1 MTVVMEAI
9 GAGVLDGALA
19 QVKAYLRVDSNG
31 EDALTE
37 QYLRA
42 AIGHAES
49 FTGQVAIARAGVVIA
64 SCSESWTRLPVTPV
78 RSIGALRGV
87 PAEGSVFTL
96 PVGSYA
102 IDIDAQGDGWVRV
115 MVPGSA
121 GRVEVPIVAGM
132 AEDWDGL
139 PEGLRQGV
147 MRLAAHMFTDRD
159 GLNAPPAAVT
169 ALWRP
174 WRRMRLR

>member
-1 MTVVMEAI
+1 MTVVMEAPDAAALE
-9 GAGVLDGALA
+9 GAVA
-19 QVKAYLRVDSNG
+19 QVKAYLRIDSNG

-37 QYLRA
+37 ELLRA
-42 AIGHAES
+42 ALAHAEA
-49 FTGQVAIARAGVVIA
+49 FTGQVTLTRAGVATMPVA
-64 SCSESWTRLPVTPV
+64 ERWTRLPVTPV
-78 RSIGALRGV
+78 RSIGALRGI

-96 PVGSYA
+96 PVGSHA
-102 IDIDAQGDGWVRV
+102 IDIDASGDGWVRV
-115 MVPGSA
+115 TTPGSA
-121 GRVEVPIVAGM
+121 GRVEVPLVAGM

-147 MRLAAHMFTDRD
+147 VRLAAHMFTDRD

-174 WRRMRLR
+174 WRRMRLT